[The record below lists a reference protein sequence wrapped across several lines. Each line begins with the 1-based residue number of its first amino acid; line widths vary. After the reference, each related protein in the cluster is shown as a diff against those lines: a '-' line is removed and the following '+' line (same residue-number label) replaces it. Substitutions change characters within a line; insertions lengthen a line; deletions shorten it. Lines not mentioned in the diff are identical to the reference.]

1 MHKERLHF
9 AWLILIGLCVSVGLG
24 KAALNNSAGLFL
36 SPVSQDLNVGV
47 GSLTI
52 YLSVSSIVTLLFL
65 PFGGKLLSKYSAR
78 LVLFFAI
85 VLQAGA
91 FALFGLMNSV
101 WEWYLLAIPLAIGG
115 VFITVIGGPVLIER
129 WFSKG
134 KGIALGILSAIG
146 GLLGV
151 FAQPIIGTLIS
162 QFGWRNT
169 YFITGIGVLII
180 VAPIILLL
188 IRNFPKDKNTKAY
201 EDTSAGIDSHKK
213 TQSIEGIAYTTAKK
227 TPAFFLLGL
236 FFFIITAISSF
247 TMHVPTYLVN
257 HGQKVSI
264 AGAMMS
270 ALMVGV
276 FVGSLVFG
284 YLTDN
289 IGAKKVGLLAMTLG
303 LIAIILLIA
312 MPSFIVIV
320 AVALFLFGMFTSSIG
335 TIAPAMASALF
346 GSKDYS
352 QIYSTSSIG
361 LALASIVAL
370 PAYGFIYDIS
380 GSYTTGLII
389 IVLLFL
395 ANIIA
400 IILAFKNKEKL
411 VKEGY
416 WNSRKKGDLND

>member
-1 MHKERLHF
+1 MHKRKLHF
-9 AWLILIGLCVSVGLG
+9 AWFILIGLCVSVGLG

-36 SPVSQDLNVGV
+36 SPVSQDLNLGV
-47 GSLTI
+47 GNLTI

-85 VLQAGA
+85 VFQAGA
-91 FALFGLMNSV
+91 FALFGLMNSI
-101 WEWYLLAIPLAIGG
+101 WGWYLLAIPLAIGG

-129 WFSKG
+129 WFNKG
-134 KGIALGILSAIG
+134 KGLALGILSAIG

-151 FAQPIIGTLIS
+151 FAQPIIGALIS
-162 QFGWRNT
+162 QFGWRNA
-169 YFITGIGVLII
+169 YFITGLGVLII

-188 IRNFPKDKNTKAY
+188 IRNSPKDKNTTAY
-201 EDTSAGIDSHKK
+201 GDTSTDIDPHK
-213 TQSIEGIAYTTAKK
+213 QIQNIEGIAYTTAKK
-227 TPAFFLLGL
+227 TPAFFLLAL

-284 YLTDN
+284 YLTDK
-289 IGAKKVGLLAMTLG
+289 IGAKKVGLLAMILG
-303 LIAIILLIA
+303 LIATILLIA
-312 MPSFIVIV
+312 MPNFIVVV
-320 AVALFLFGMFTSSIG
+320 AVALFLFGVFTSSIG
-335 TIAPAMASALF
+335 TIAPAMASSLF

-389 IVLLFL
+389 IILLFL
-395 ANIIA
+395 VNIIA

-416 WNSRKKGDLND
+416 WNSKKKGDLNG

>member
-85 VLQAGA
+85 VFQAGA
-91 FALFGLMNSV
+91 FALFGLMNSI
-101 WEWYLLAIPLAIGG
+101 WGWYLLAIPLAIGG

-134 KGIALGILSAIG
+134 KGLALGILSAIG

-151 FAQPIIGTLIS
+151 FAQPIIGALIS
-162 QFGWRNT
+162 QFGWRNA
-169 YFITGIGVLII
+169 YFITGLGVLII

-188 IRNFPKDKNTKAY
+188 IRNSPKDKNTKAY
-201 EDTSAGIDSHKK
+201 GDTSTDIDPHK
-213 TQSIEGIAYTTAKK
+213 QIQNIEGISYTTAKK
-227 TPAFFLLGL
+227 TPAFFLLAL

-284 YLTDN
+284 YLTDK
-289 IGAKKVGLLAMTLG
+289 IGAKKVGLLAMILG
-303 LIAIILLIA
+303 LSATILLIA
-312 MPSFIVIV
+312 MPDFIVVV
-320 AVALFLFGMFTSSIG
+320 AVALFLFGVFTSSIG
-335 TIAPAMASALF
+335 TIAPAMASSLF

-380 GSYTTGLII
+380 GSYTAGLII
-389 IVLLFL
+389 IILLFVV
-395 ANIIA
+395 NIIA

-416 WNSRKKGDLND
+416 WNSKKKGDLNG

>member
-85 VLQAGA
+85 VFQAGA
-91 FALFGLMNSV
+91 FALFGLMNSI
-101 WEWYLLAIPLAIGG
+101 WGWYLLAIPLAIGG

-134 KGIALGILSAIG
+134 KGLALGILSAIG

-162 QFGWRNT
+162 QFGWRNA
-169 YFITGIGVLII
+169 YFITGLGVLII

-188 IRNFPKDKNTKAY
+188 IRNSPKDKNTKAY
-201 EDTSAGIDSHKK
+201 GDTSTDIDPHK
-213 TQSIEGIAYTTAKK
+213 QIQNIEGISYTTAKK
-227 TPAFFLLGL
+227 TPAFFLLVL

-284 YLTDN
+284 YLTDK
-289 IGAKKVGLLAMTLG
+289 IGAKKVGLLAMILG
-303 LIAIILLIA
+303 LIATILLIA
-312 MPSFIVIV
+312 MPDFIVVV
-320 AVALFLFGMFTSSIG
+320 AVALFLFGGFTSSIG
-335 TIAPAMASALF
+335 TIAPAMASSLF

-389 IVLLFL
+389 IILLF
-395 ANIIA
+395 AVNIIA

-416 WNSRKKGDLND
+416 WNSKKKGDLNG

>member
-85 VLQAGA
+85 VFQAGA
-91 FALFGLMNSV
+91 FALFGLMNSI
-101 WEWYLLAIPLAIGG
+101 WGWYLLAIPLAIGG

-134 KGIALGILSAIG
+134 KGLALGILSAIG

-162 QFGWRNT
+162 QFGWRNA
-169 YFITGIGVLII
+169 YFITGLGVLII

-188 IRNFPKDKNTKAY
+188 IRNSPKDKNTKAY
-201 EDTSAGIDSHKK
+201 GDTSTDIDPHK
-213 TQSIEGIAYTTAKK
+213 QIQNIEGISYTTAKK
-227 TPAFFLLGL
+227 TPAFFLLAL

-284 YLTDN
+284 YLTDK
-289 IGAKKVGLLAMTLG
+289 IGAKKVGLLAMILG
-303 LIAIILLIA
+303 LIATILLIA
-312 MPSFIVIV
+312 MPDFIVVV
-320 AVALFLFGMFTSSIG
+320 AVALFLFGVFTSSIG
-335 TIAPAMASALF
+335 TIAPAMASSLF

-380 GSYTTGLII
+380 GSYTAGLII
-389 IVLLFL
+389 IILLFVV
-395 ANIIA
+395 NIIA

-416 WNSRKKGDLND
+416 WNSKKKGDLNG

>member
-101 WEWYLLAIPLAIGG
+101 WGWYLLAIPLAIGG

-303 LIAIILLIA
+303 LIATILLIA

-389 IVLLFL
+389 IILLFL

>member
-85 VLQAGA
+85 VFQAGA
-91 FALFGLMNSV
+91 FALFGLMNSI
-101 WEWYLLAIPLAIGG
+101 WGWYLLAIPLAIGG

-134 KGIALGILSAIG
+134 KGLALGILSAIG

-151 FAQPIIGTLIS
+151 FAQPIIGALIS
-162 QFGWRNT
+162 QFGWRNA
-169 YFITGIGVLII
+169 YFITGLGVLII

-188 IRNFPKDKNTKAY
+188 IRNSPKDKNTKAY
-201 EDTSAGIDSHKK
+201 GDTSTDIDPHK
-213 TQSIEGIAYTTAKK
+213 QIQNIEGISYTTAKK
-227 TPAFFLLGL
+227 TPAFFLLAL

-284 YLTDN
+284 YLTDK
-289 IGAKKVGLLAMTLG
+289 IGAKKVGLLAMILG
-303 LIAIILLIA
+303 LIATILLIA
-312 MPSFIVIV
+312 MPDFIVVV
-320 AVALFLFGMFTSSIG
+320 AVALFLFGVFTSSIG
-335 TIAPAMASALF
+335 TIAPAMASSLF

-352 QIYSTSSIG
+352 QIYPTSSIG

-380 GSYTTGLII
+380 GSYTAGLII
-389 IVLLFL
+389 IILLFVV
-395 ANIIA
+395 NIIA

-416 WNSRKKGDLND
+416 WNSKKKGDLNG

>member
-85 VLQAGA
+85 IFQAGA
-91 FALFGLMNSV
+91 FALFGLMNSI
-101 WEWYLLAIPLAIGG
+101 WGWYLLAIPLAIGG

-134 KGIALGILSAIG
+134 KGLALGILSAIG

-151 FAQPIIGTLIS
+151 FAQPIIGALIS
-162 QFGWRNT
+162 QFGWRNA
-169 YFITGIGVLII
+169 YFITGLGVLII
-180 VAPIILLL
+180 VTPIILLL
-188 IRNFPKDKNTKAY
+188 IRNSPKDKNTKAY
-201 EDTSAGIDSHKK
+201 GDTSTDIDPHK
-213 TQSIEGIAYTTAKK
+213 QIQNIEGIAYTTAKK
-227 TPAFFLLGL
+227 TPAFFLLAL

-270 ALMVGV
+270 ALMVSV

-284 YLTDN
+284 YLTDK
-289 IGAKKVGLLAMTLG
+289 IGAKKVGLLAMILG
-303 LIAIILLIA
+303 LIATILLIA
-312 MPSFIVIV
+312 MPDFIVVV

-335 TIAPAMASALF
+335 TIAPAMASSLF

-389 IVLLFL
+389 IILLFVV
-395 ANIIA
+395 NIIA

-416 WNSRKKGDLND
+416 WNSKKKGDLNG

>member
-1 MHKERLHF
+1 MYKERLHF
-9 AWLILIGLCVSVGLG
+9 AWFILIGLCVSVGLG

-52 YLSVSSIVTLLFL
+52 YLSVSSIATLLFL

-85 VLQAGA
+85 IFQAGA
-91 FALFGLMNSV
+91 FALFGLMNSI
-101 WEWYLLAIPLAIGG
+101 WGWYLLAIPLAIGG

-134 KGIALGILSAIG
+134 KGLALGILSAIG

-151 FAQPIIGTLIS
+151 FAQPIIGALIS
-162 QFGWRNT
+162 QFGWRNA
-169 YFITGIGVLII
+169 YFITGLGVLII

-188 IRNFPKDKNTKAY
+188 IRNSPKDKNTKAY
-201 EDTSAGIDSHKK
+201 GDTSTDIDSHK
-213 TQSIEGIAYTTAKK
+213 QIQNIEGIAYTTAKK
-227 TPAFFLLGL
+227 TPAFFLLAL

-284 YLTDN
+284 YLTDK
-289 IGAKKVGLLAMTLG
+289 IGAKKVGLLAMILG
-303 LIAIILLIA
+303 LIATILLIA
-312 MPSFIVIV
+312 MPDFIVVV
-320 AVALFLFGMFTSSIG
+320 AVALFLFGVFTSSIG
-335 TIAPAMASALF
+335 TIAPAMASSLF

-389 IVLLFL
+389 IILLFVV
-395 ANIIA
+395 NIIA

-416 WNSRKKGDLND
+416 WNSKKKGDLNG

>member
-201 EDTSAGIDSHKK
+201 GDTSAGIDSYKQ

-247 TMHVPTYLVN
+247 TMHVPTYIVN

-303 LIAIILLIA
+303 LIATILLIA

-389 IVLLFL
+389 IILLFL

-416 WNSRKKGDLND
+416 WNSKKKGDLNG

>member
-85 VLQAGA
+85 VFQAGA
-91 FALFGLMNSV
+91 FALFGLMNSI
-101 WEWYLLAIPLAIGG
+101 WGWYLLAIPLAIGG

-134 KGIALGILSAIG
+134 KGLALGILSAIG

-162 QFGWRNT
+162 QFGWRNA
-169 YFITGIGVLII
+169 YFITGLGVLII

-188 IRNFPKDKNTKAY
+188 IRNSPKDKNTKAY
-201 EDTSAGIDSHKK
+201 GDTSTDIDPHK
-213 TQSIEGIAYTTAKK
+213 QIQNIEGISYTTAKK
-227 TPAFFLLGL
+227 TPAFFLLVL

-284 YLTDN
+284 YLTDK
-289 IGAKKVGLLAMTLG
+289 IGAKKVGLLAMILG
-303 LIAIILLIA
+303 LIATILLIA
-312 MPSFIVIV
+312 MPDFIVVV
-320 AVALFLFGMFTSSIG
+320 AVALFLFGVFTSSIG
-335 TIAPAMASALF
+335 TIAPAMASSLF

-389 IVLLFL
+389 IILLFVV
-395 ANIIA
+395 NIIA

-416 WNSRKKGDLND
+416 WNSKKKGDLNG

>member
-85 VLQAGA
+85 IFQAGA
-91 FALFGLMNSV
+91 FALFGLMNSI
-101 WEWYLLAIPLAIGG
+101 WGWYLLAIPLAIGG

-134 KGIALGILSAIG
+134 KGLSLGILSAIG

-151 FAQPIIGTLIS
+151 FAQPIIGALIS
-162 QFGWRNT
+162 QFGWRNA
-169 YFITGIGVLII
+169 YFITGLGVLII
-180 VAPIILLL
+180 VTPIILLL
-188 IRNFPKDKNTKAY
+188 IRNSPKDKNTKAY
-201 EDTSAGIDSHKK
+201 GDTSTDIDPRK
-213 TQSIEGIAYTTAKK
+213 QIQNIEGIAYTTAKK
-227 TPAFFLLGL
+227 TPAFFLLAL

-284 YLTDN
+284 YLTDK
-289 IGAKKVGLLAMTLG
+289 IGAKKVGLLAMILG
-303 LIAIILLIA
+303 LIATILLIA
-312 MPSFIVIV
+312 MPDFIVVV

-335 TIAPAMASALF
+335 TIAPAMASSLF

-389 IVLLFL
+389 IILLFVV
-395 ANIIA
+395 NIIA

-416 WNSRKKGDLND
+416 WNSKKKGDLNG

>member
-85 VLQAGA
+85 IFQAGA
-91 FALFGLMNSV
+91 FALFGLMNSI
-101 WEWYLLAIPLAIGG
+101 WGWYLLAIPLAIGG

-134 KGIALGILSAIG
+134 KGLSLGILSAIG

-151 FAQPIIGTLIS
+151 FAQPIIGALIS
-162 QFGWRNT
+162 QFGWRNA
-169 YFITGIGVLII
+169 YFITGLGVLII
-180 VAPIILLL
+180 VTPIILLL
-188 IRNFPKDKNTKAY
+188 IRNSPKDKNTKAY
-201 EDTSAGIDSHKK
+201 GDTSTDIDPHK
-213 TQSIEGIAYTTAKK
+213 QIQNIEGIAYTTAKK
-227 TPAFFLLGL
+227 TPAFFLLAL

-284 YLTDN
+284 YLTDK
-289 IGAKKVGLLAMTLG
+289 IGAKKVGLLAMILG
-303 LIAIILLIA
+303 LIATILLIA
-312 MPSFIVIV
+312 MPDFIVVV

-335 TIAPAMASALF
+335 TIAPAMASSLF

-389 IVLLFL
+389 IILLFVV
-395 ANIIA
+395 NIIA

-416 WNSRKKGDLND
+416 WNSKKKGDLNG

>member
-85 VLQAGA
+85 IFQAGA
-91 FALFGLMNSV
+91 FALFGLMNSI
-101 WEWYLLAIPLAIGG
+101 WGWYLLAIPLAIGG

-134 KGIALGILSAIG
+134 KGLALGILSAIG

-151 FAQPIIGTLIS
+151 FAQPIIGALIS
-162 QFGWRNT
+162 QFDWRNA
-169 YFITGIGVLII
+169 YFITGLGVLII
-180 VAPIILLL
+180 VTPIILLL
-188 IRNFPKDKNTKAY
+188 IRNSPKDKNTKAY
-201 EDTSAGIDSHKK
+201 GDTSTDIDPHK
-213 TQSIEGIAYTTAKK
+213 QIQNIEGIAYTTAKK
-227 TPAFFLLGL
+227 TPAFFLLAL

-284 YLTDN
+284 YLTDK
-289 IGAKKVGLLAMTLG
+289 IGAKKVGLLAMILG
-303 LIAIILLIA
+303 LIATILLIA
-312 MPSFIVIV
+312 MPDFIVVV

-335 TIAPAMASALF
+335 TIAPAMASSLF

-389 IVLLFL
+389 IILLFVV
-395 ANIIA
+395 NIIA

-416 WNSRKKGDLND
+416 WNSKKKGDLNG

>member
-284 YLTDN
+284 YLTDK

-380 GSYTTGLII
+380 GSYTTSLII
-389 IVLLFL
+389 LLFL

>member
-284 YLTDN
+284 YLTDK

>member
-85 VLQAGA
+85 IFQAGA
-91 FALFGLMNSV
+91 FALFGLMNSI
-101 WEWYLLAIPLAIGG
+101 WGWYLLAIPLAIGG

-134 KGIALGILSAIG
+134 KGLALGILSAIG

-151 FAQPIIGTLIS
+151 FAQPIIGALIS
-162 QFGWRNT
+162 QFGWRNA
-169 YFITGIGVLII
+169 YFITGLGVLII
-180 VAPIILLL
+180 VTPIILLL
-188 IRNFPKDKNTKAY
+188 IRNSPKDKNTKAY
-201 EDTSAGIDSHKK
+201 GDTSTDIDPHK
-213 TQSIEGIAYTTAKK
+213 QIQNIEGIAYTTAKK
-227 TPAFFLLGL
+227 TPAFFLLAL

-284 YLTDN
+284 YLTDK
-289 IGAKKVGLLAMTLG
+289 IGAKKVGLLAMILG
-303 LIAIILLIA
+303 LIATILLIA
-312 MPSFIVIV
+312 MPDFIVVV
-320 AVALFLFGMFTSSIG
+320 AVALFLFGVFTSSIG
-335 TIAPAMASALF
+335 TIAPAMASSLF

-389 IVLLFL
+389 IILLFVV
-395 ANIIA
+395 NIIA

-416 WNSRKKGDLND
+416 WNSKKKGDLNG

>member
-9 AWLILIGLCVSVGLG
+9 AWLILIGLCFSVGLG

-85 VLQAGA
+85 IFQAGA
-91 FALFGLMNSV
+91 FALFGLMNSI
-101 WEWYLLAIPLAIGG
+101 WGWYLLAIPLAIGG

-134 KGIALGILSAIG
+134 KGLALGILSAIG

-151 FAQPIIGTLIS
+151 FAQPIIGALIS
-162 QFGWRNT
+162 QFGWRNA
-169 YFITGIGVLII
+169 YFITGLGVLII
-180 VAPIILLL
+180 VTPIILLL
-188 IRNFPKDKNTKAY
+188 IRNSPKDKNTKAY
-201 EDTSAGIDSHKK
+201 GDTSTDIDPHK
-213 TQSIEGIAYTTAKK
+213 QIQNIEGIAYTTAKK
-227 TPAFFLLGL
+227 TPAFFLLAL

-284 YLTDN
+284 YLTDK
-289 IGAKKVGLLAMTLG
+289 IGAKKVGLLAMILG
-303 LIAIILLIA
+303 LIATILLIA
-312 MPSFIVIV
+312 MPDFIVVV

-335 TIAPAMASALF
+335 TIAPAMASSLF

-389 IVLLFL
+389 IILLFVV
-395 ANIIA
+395 NIIA

-416 WNSRKKGDLND
+416 WNSKKKGDLNG

>member
-85 VLQAGA
+85 VFQAGA
-91 FALFGLMNSV
+91 FALFGLMNSI
-101 WEWYLLAIPLAIGG
+101 WGWYLLAIPLAIGG

-134 KGIALGILSAIG
+134 KGLALGILSAIG

-151 FAQPIIGTLIS
+151 FAQPIIGALIS
-162 QFGWRNT
+162 QFGWRNA
-169 YFITGIGVLII
+169 YFITGLGVLII

-188 IRNFPKDKNTKAY
+188 IRNSPKDKNTKAY
-201 EDTSAGIDSHKK
+201 GDTSTDIDSHK
-213 TQSIEGIAYTTAKK
+213 QIQNIEGISYTTAKK
-227 TPAFFLLGL
+227 TPAFFLLAL

-284 YLTDN
+284 YLTDK
-289 IGAKKVGLLAMTLG
+289 IGAKKVGLLAMILG
-303 LIAIILLIA
+303 LIATILLIA
-312 MPSFIVIV
+312 MPDFIVVV
-320 AVALFLFGMFTSSIG
+320 AVALFLFGVFTSSIG
-335 TIAPAMASALF
+335 TIAPAMASSLF

-389 IVLLFL
+389 IILLFVV
-395 ANIIA
+395 NIIA

-416 WNSRKKGDLND
+416 WNSKKKGDLNG

>member
-1 MHKERLHF
+1 MQKKKIHF
-9 AWLILIGLCVSVGLG
+9 AWFILIGLCVSVGLG

-91 FALFGLMNSV
+91 FALFGLMNSI
-101 WEWYLLAIPLAIGG
+101 WGWYLLAIPLAIGG

-134 KGIALGILSAIG
+134 KGLALGILSAIG

-151 FAQPIIGTLIS
+151 FAQPIIGALIS
-162 QFGWRNT
+162 QFGWRNA
-169 YFITGIGVLII
+169 YFITGLGVLII

-188 IRNFPKDKNTKAY
+188 IRNSPKDKNTKAY
-201 EDTSAGIDSHKK
+201 GDTSTDIDPHK
-213 TQSIEGIAYTTAKK
+213 QIQNIEGIAYTTAKK
-227 TPAFFLLGL
+227 TPAFFLLAL

-284 YLTDN
+284 YLTDK
-289 IGAKKVGLLAMTLG
+289 IGAKKVGLLAMILG
-303 LIAIILLIA
+303 LIATILLIA
-312 MPSFIVIV
+312 MPDFIVVV

-335 TIAPAMASALF
+335 TIAPAMASSLF

-389 IVLLFL
+389 IILLFVV
-395 ANIIA
+395 NIIA

-416 WNSRKKGDLND
+416 WNSKKKGDLNG